1 MKCLQCW
8 QNRFNKSLD
17 FLRDVTNQ
25 FAHQNK
31 ILNIDLLS
39 SNSLREALLIFI
51 DCQKWKGVCQELLC
65 CMNLT
70 LFQRN
75 IHLLMKS
82 DECHCV
88 QYNHIYQPMNGQLTM
103 SRPRLHLIRV
113 FHVLPKVHAL
123 FKSLLSICLF
133 LTKSILFVQNILS
146 KRNTNLYDC
155 IRNDLRFFFSN
166 YNSKVFA
173 YTLIY

>member
-1 MKCLQCW
+1 MPKTALYKY
-8 QNRFNKSLD
+8 NRFNKSLG
-17 FLRDVTNQ
+17 FSWM
-25 FAHQNK
+25 
-31 ILNIDLLS
+31 LLS
-39 SNSLREALLIFI
+39 RFLIKTSCQILSFFI
-51 DCQKWKGVCQELLC
+51 LTRYQKLIRVHRLSQLESCLQDMLC
-65 CMNLT
+65 SMKLT

-75 IHLLMKS
+75 IHLWMKS

-103 SRPRLHLIRV
+103 SIPRLHLIRV

-155 IRNDLRFFFSN
+155 IRNDLRFFSVTFLQ
-166 YNSKVFA
+166 
-173 YTLIY
+173 TP